1 MKEKVI
7 DIYPPSGNDG
17 NKKRESFVFDAK
29 KKKNNKGFFVI
40 LFLIFV
46 LGGYFYYVSFK
57 TEIVVYPI
65 TEKMEIAEDVLIR
78 TTGSIGEKEI
88 RGIVLSEK
96 VSDQKKFDVEGKRML
111 EKKAKGEIRVCQDY
125 RDSTAN
131 FVEGTR
137 FISDGGK
144 IFFATSSF
152 SLPSRKVNEG
162 CDIVEVVA
170 AEPGEDYNIP
180 ADSKFALPGLHG
192 SDIYGNVKG
201 VSFTIKEEGVLKEVP
216 YLDDESMQS
225 AENQMKEELFKK
237 AKEIL
242 LEKYSEEYLI
252 ENDTQYSVE
261 VTERDL
267 IEEGE
272 DSFYFKLD
280 VTAKVI
286 AVAKEDIDNFIS
298 IALPEYYVWRKE
310 TEKVNI
316 SFTRINFNEGEADVF
331 FEFSGDIYQEIDK
344 KYWAR
349 ELKGLDFDKAKMLIE
364 QDINVEEVIIKNK
377 PFGLSKVANSLHRVD
392 IKVQFD
398 KN

>member
-7 DIYPPSGNDG
+7 DIYAPSENEG
-17 NKKRESFVFDAK
+17 KKRENCVFNVE
-29 KKKNNKGFFVI
+29 KKKNNKGFFII
-40 LFLIFV
+40 LLLVLF

-57 TEIVVYPI
+57 TEVVIYPT
-65 TEKMEIAEDVLIR
+65 TEKTEINEDVLVR
-78 TTGSIGEKEI
+78 ATGSIGENEI

-96 VSDQKKFDVEGKRML
+96 VSDQRKFDVEGRRML
-111 EKKAKGEIRVCQDY
+111 EKETEGEIKVCQDY

-144 IFFATSSF
+144 IFFATESF
-152 SLPSRKVNEG
+152 SLPSRKINEG
-162 CDIVEVVA
+162 CAIVEVIA

-192 SDIYGNVKG
+192 STIYGNVKG

-216 YLDDESMQS
+216 YLDDESMQV
-225 AENQMKEELFKK
+225 AENQMKEDLFRQ

-242 LEKYSEEYLI
+242 LEKYSGEYLI
-252 ENDTQYSVE
+252 ENDTQYTVE
-261 VTERDL
+261 ITERDL

-280 VTAKVI
+280 VLVKVI
-286 AVAKEDIDNFIS
+286 AVAREDVDGYIS
-298 IALPEYYVWRKE
+298 NILPDYYTWRE
-310 TEKVNI
+310 DTEEVNI
-316 SFTRINFNEGEADVF
+316 SFRRINFNEGEADIF
-331 FEFSGDIYQEIDK
+331 FEFSGDVYQEIDG

-349 ELKGLDFDKAKMLIE
+349 ELKGLDFEKAEMLIK
-364 QDINVEEVIIKNK
+364 QDISTEDVVIKNK
-377 PFGLSKVANSLHRVD
+377 PFGLNKVASSLHRVD
-392 IKVQFD
+392 VKVQFD